1 MVIII
6 VTGTPATGKTKIAKL
21 ISKKYKLKYVDVGK
35 LVKDNKVYDKYD
47 KKLRTYIVDVKKLN
61 KSLMNLIKKE
71 KNLVLDSH
79 LTHYLD
85 KKYVDLC
92 IVTKCDIKVL
102 KKRLEKKKYPKEKIR
117 ENLDSEILDVCLVES
132 LEKGYKVKVIDTTK
146 GLNKKDLELNI

>member
-102 KKRLEKKKYPKEKIR
+102 KKRLEKRKYPKEKIR